1 MSSRDKTQSDFDLET
16 FVDLFDTA
24 ISSNNP
30 AVKTALKN
38 LLLIATM
45 VQSELTPEQR
55 IKGPLRQVIDDIQNL
70 NRRLGRL
77 EDNRIY
83 PQTPTNPTVVSPN
96 TLTPWPNINPNVVP
110 PQWTP
115 GTVTC
120 SNGTSAGQFLNV
132 LKSEDC

>member
-1 MSSRDKTQSDFDLET
+1 MSSREKNQSDFDLET

-55 IKGPLRQVIDDIQNL
+55 VAGPLRQVIDDIRNL
-70 NRRLGRL
+70 NRRLSNL

-83 PQTPTNPTVVSPN
+83 PQTPSIAYPNIVSPSIN
-96 TLTPWPNINPNVVP
+96 TPWPNINPNVVP
-110 PQWTP
+110 SNWPP
-115 GTVTC
+115 GSITC
-120 SNGTSAGQFLNV
+120 SSGIYTDTV
-132 LKSEDC
+132 KSEDC